1 MHRTPFSLPAALRR
15 ATAFLLVGL
24 ALSSASLLAQGQTG
38 SLVGRVTAVDS
49 GLTLA
54 GAQATMAGTHLHP
67 IYTGLLLA
75 MVGSFLPVLALRHV
89 LLLAYVRFILFLKI
103 RIEESLRRRQFPQAY
118 PEYARRTKALI
129 PFLF

>member
-54 GAQATMAGTHLHP
+54 GAHLHP

-89 LLLAYVRFILFLKI
+89 LLPAYVLFILFLKI

>member
-54 GAQATMAGTHLHP
+54 GAHLHP

-89 LLLAYVRFILFLKI
+89 LLLAYVLFILFLKI

>member
-54 GAQATMAGTHLHP
+54 GAHLHP